1 MSILRLKT
9 TELWWLFRGL
19 RGRVK
24 RLLLGVGPY
33 FSSMNRFCFLL
44 VACCMMAGSS
54 LFAQNTGKRPHY
66 KLLWKISGNGLT
78 APSYLFGTMHVEDN
92 RAFEFSDSVLLKISE
107 CKAFSLEVHPD
118 SLMRLLLP
126 VLAGQS
132 SKGQN
137 KLKELLSKKDYRQID
152 SLMQQRTGLSLDRLK
167 TPSLVRMLLDKQEPR
182 KGKGKGTFVDGYL
195 YNIARRQGK
204 TILGIEDAQEQ
215 LALLDDFA
223 PENLPAVLMEQL
235 ESDSIIEERSFA
247 SMLDLYY
254 DGDIEAMSRY
264 LKENTAMEPGYYD
277 RLITRRN
284 IGMTAN
290 IVRQVRK
297 QATFF
302 AVGAGHLA
310 GEEGLIHLLQQE
322 GYTVQPVKA
331 TFTGLAKKYTY
342 TTQEELWYEYAS
354 PVGAY
359 KVSMPAKP
367 IAFSIDSVGL
377 TLQTYVDIGTSTVFQ
392 TTYIP
397 LNGQFKGKTA
407 NYTLDQ
413 FVERMKRGGKFK
425 FEKVSRIDAQGLE
438 GREIVMRQGGQFF
451 RAQILLRGDV
461 LYLLQVA
468 PTKAVAY
475 SDEAEKFLRSFR
487 LQEFGKTVWK
497 DFSNATGA
505 FSVQLPD
512 DIKTQILEPKPAA
525 GGGGYKIHLYHA
537 TDIELGETYL
547 IRYNDFPA
555 GLRSFDD
562 SVYFA
567 SLSTNVMGN
576 MKGRNLQTYDR
587 TIEGK
592 KGITFTFD
600 VAETNVVNGRILMRG
615 GRTYMLMTVSSKDA
629 TVSGVDTFLDS
640 FRLLPM
646 EKVVMKEFEF
656 PLHQVKVKL
665 PASFTTDSIGFAARN
680 NLQYTEKYGEYY
692 ALDAQSGAQYRLRVT
707 KLSPYTVAKDADD
720 FLKTMNRRYAGDSV
734 RLREIKGDRKM
745 LDLQLDVINS
755 KLNGIGRERVV
766 VAGQYVYALLVQNAQ
781 EAGPAA
787 VEAFFSSFRFPAA
800 TGTWDLFT
808 DKTDVLLQAAMS
820 TDTVVVDE
828 AIPALRTYK
837 FTPAALPAI
846 YAAITR
852 ASFDT
857 DSYNVRTVL
866 LRTLNRVH
874 DKSTIDF
881 IEKLYPTFVDSMS
894 WKSHALT
901 VLTSMKTQASS
912 QAFLEL
918 LEKEQG
924 KPELW
929 SYMIM
934 QPYTDSLA
942 LLNVVLP
949 GVIRL
954 SDKLEAPERIFR
966 MAHQAI
972 DSNALTPAVKK
983 EVLALAVAKAQQRV
997 AALPASLEKEA
1008 DDIHQQDRYFQA
1020 LGQLLLL
1027 AEPSDAVKGIFQSL
1041 HKRPALVE
1049 TRMLTTEFYL
1059 KNNLTLAPSELESM
1073 VTDPY
1078 YRIEL
1083 YTLLKTFGKEKLYP
1097 AKYLSQEKF
1106 AEGALHQSMSSDDEG
1121 IPQRLKLVGVR
1132 SVRYNGQKQ
1141 NLYVYQY
1148 QYDGDDTWYMAL
1160 SGPFPEKTKYVTETG
1175 DYTFSTYR
1183 EYGKD
1188 VDLASVIAEVTKGQ
1202 VELLK

>member
-1 MSILRLKT
+1 
-9 TELWWLFRGL
+9 
-19 RGRVK
+19 
-24 RLLLGVGPY
+24 
-33 FSSMNRFCFLL
+33 
-44 VACCMMAGSS
+44 MAGSS

-78 APSYLFGTMHVEDN
+78 APSYLFGTMHVEDD

-107 CKAFSLEVHPD
+107 CKAFSMEVHPD

-137 KLKELLSKKDYRQID
+137 RLKDLLSEKEYSQID

-167 TPSLVRMLLDKQEPR
+167 TPSLVRMLLEKQAPK

-235 ESDSIIEERSFA
+235 ESDSTVEDRSFA

-254 DGDIEAMSRY
+254 GGDIEAISRY
-264 LKENTAMEPGYYD
+264 LKQNTAMEPGYYD

-322 GYTVQPVKA
+322 GYTLQPVKA

-342 TTQEELWYEYAS
+342 TTQEEPWYEYTS
-354 PVGAY
+354 PIGAY
-359 KVSMPAKP
+359 KISMPAKP
-367 IAFSIDSVGL
+367 ISFSIDSVGL
-377 TLQTYVDIGTSTVFQ
+377 TFQTYVDIGTSTVFQ

-397 LNGQFKGKTA
+397 LNGQYKGKTVK
-407 NYTLDQ
+407 YTLDQ
-413 FVERMKRGGKFK
+413 FVERMKRGGKYK
-425 FEKVSRIDAQGLE
+425 FEKVSRIDVQGLE
-438 GREIVMRQGGQFF
+438 GREIVMRQGSQFF
-451 RAQILLRGDV
+451 RGQILLRGDV

-468 PTKAVAY
+468 PTKAIAY
-475 SDEAEKFLRSFR
+475 SDDAERFLRSFR
-487 LQEFGKTVWK
+487 VQEFGKTVWK
-497 DFSNATGA
+497 DFSNAAGA
-505 FSVQLPD
+505 FSVQMPS
-512 DIKTQILEPKPAA
+512 DIKTQVLQPDAA
-525 GGGGYKIHLYHA
+525 GTGGGRYKIHLYHA

-555 GLRSFDD
+555 GLRSLDD
-562 SVYFA
+562 SVYYA
-567 SLSTNVMGN
+567 SLINSVMEN
-576 MKGRNLQTYDR
+576 MKGRNLQRYDR

-592 KGITFTFD
+592 KGVAFTFD
-600 VAETNVVNGRILMRG
+600 VAETNVVMGRILLRG
-615 GRTYMLMTVSSKDA
+615 GRTYMLMAVSSKDA
-629 TVSGVDTFLDS
+629 AVSGVDTFLDS
-640 FRLLPM
+640 FRFLPT
-646 EKVVMKEFEF
+646 EKVVMQEFEF
-656 PLHQVKVKL
+656 PLHRVKVKL

-680 NLQYTEKYGEYY
+680 NLRYTEKYGEYY

-707 KLSPYTVAKDADD
+707 KLPPYAVAKDADD
-720 FLKTMNRRYAGDSV
+720 FIKTMNRRFAGDSV
-734 RLREIKGDRKM
+734 RLRETKGDRKM
-745 LDLQLDVINS
+745 LELQLDVINS
-755 KLNGIGRERVV
+755 RLNGIGRERVV
-766 VAGQYVYALLVQNAQ
+766 IAGQYVYALFVQNVQ

-787 VEAFFSSFRFPAA
+787 VEAFFSSLRFPAT

-808 DKTDVLLQAAMS
+808 DKTDVLLQAVLS
-820 TDTVVVDE
+820 TDTAVVDE
-828 AIPALRTYK
+828 AIAALRTYK
-837 FTPAALPAI
+837 FTPAALPAV

-852 ASFDT
+852 TSFET
-857 DSYNVRTVL
+857 DVYNVKTVL
-866 LRTLNRVH
+866 LKTLDRVH
-874 DKSTIDF
+874 DNSTIDF
-881 IEKLYPTFVDSMS
+881 IKKLYPTLVDSMS
-894 WKSHALT
+894 WKGHALN

-929 SYMIM
+929 SYAIM
-934 QPYTDSLA
+934 QPYADSTA

-954 SDKLEAPERIFR
+954 SDKLSGQGRIFW
-966 MAHQAI
+966 MARQAM

-983 EVLALAVAKAQQRV
+983 EVLALAIAKGQQRV
-997 AALPASLEKEA
+997 AALSAPTDKEA
-1008 DDIHQQDRYFQA
+1008 DLNEYNMYESLA
-1020 LGQLLLL
+1020 ELLLL
-1027 AEPSDAVKGIFQSL
+1027 AEPGDAVKAIFNAL
-1041 HKRPALVE
+1041 HRHSALVA
-1049 TRMLTTEFYL
+1049 TRMVTTEFYL
-1059 KNNLTLAPSELESM
+1059 KNKLTLAASDLESIAS
-1073 VTDPY
+1073 DPY
-1078 YRIEL
+1078 YRIDL
-1083 YTLLKTFGKEKLYP
+1083 YMLLKTYGMEKLYP

-1106 AEGALHQSMSSDDEG
+1106 AEGALHQSMASEDG
-1121 IPQRLKLVGVR
+1121 IPEHIKLVGVR
-1132 SVRYNGQKQ
+1132 SVRYKGQKQ

-1148 QYDGDDTWYMAL
+1148 QYEGAETWSIAF
-1160 SGPFPEKTKYVTETG
+1160 SGPFPEKVKYVTETG
-1175 DYTFSTYR
+1175 DYTFPTYT

-1188 VDLASVIAEVTKGQ
+1188 VDLAAVIAEVTEGA

>member
-1 MSILRLKT
+1 
-9 TELWWLFRGL
+9 
-19 RGRVK
+19 
-24 RLLLGVGPY
+24 
-33 FSSMNRFCFLL
+33 
-44 VACCMMAGSS
+44 MAVSS
-54 LFAQNTGKRPHY
+54 LYAQNNAKRPHY

-78 APSYLFGTMHVEDN
+78 APSYLFGTMHVEDD

-137 KLKELLSKKDYRQID
+137 RLKELLSEKEYREID

-167 TPSLVRMLLDKQEPR
+167 TPSLVRMLLEKQAPK

-204 TILGIEDAQEQ
+204 SILGIEDAQEQ

-235 ESDSIIEERSFA
+235 ESDSIIEDRSFA

-254 DGDIEAMSRY
+254 GGDIEAMSRY

-297 QATFF
+297 QTTFF

-310 GEEGLIHLLQQE
+310 GEEGLIYLLQQE

-342 TTQEELWYEYAS
+342 TTQEEPWYEYTS
-354 PVGAY
+354 PIGAY
-359 KVSMPAKP
+359 TISMPAKP
-367 IAFSIDSVGL
+367 IAFAIDSVGL
-377 TLQTYVDIGTSTVFQ
+377 TFQTYVDIGTSTVFQ

-397 LNGQFKGKTA
+397 LHGQFKGRTPKYA
-407 NYTLDQ
+407 LDQ
-413 FVERMKRGGKFK
+413 FVERMKRGGKYK
-425 FEKVSRIDAQGLE
+425 FEKVSRIDVQGLE
-438 GREIVMRQGGQFF
+438 GREIVMRQGGQFH

-461 LYLLQVA
+461 LYLLQVG
-468 PTKAVAY
+468 PTKAIAY
-475 SDEAEKFLRSFR
+475 SDEAGKFLRSFR

-497 DFSNATGA
+497 DFSNAAGA
-505 FSVQLPD
+505 FSVHMPG
-512 DIKTQILEPKPAA
+512 DIKTQLLEPEMA
-525 GGGGYKIHLYHA
+525 GPTGGRYKIHLYHA
-537 TDIELGETYL
+537 TDMELGETYL

-555 GLRSFDD
+555 GLRSLND
-562 SVYFA
+562 SVYNA
-567 SLSTNVMGN
+567 SLITNVMDN
-576 MKGRNLQTYDR
+576 MKGRNLQRFDR

-592 KGITFTFD
+592 KGVAFTFD
-600 VAETNVVNGRILMRG
+600 VAETNLVIGRILLRG
-615 GRTYMLMTVSSKDA
+615 GRSYMLMAISSKNA
-629 TVSGVDTFLDS
+629 AVSGIDTFLDS
-640 FRLLPM
+640 FRLLPT
-646 EKVVMKEFEF
+646 EKAVMQEFEF
-656 PLHQVKVKL
+656 PLHRVKVKL

-680 NLQYTEKYGEYY
+680 NLRYTEEYGEYF
-692 ALDAQSGAQYRLRVT
+692 ALDAQSGAQYTLRV
-707 KLSPYTVAKDADD
+707 KKFSPYEVAKDADD
-720 FLKTMNRRYAGDSV
+720 LFKTLNERYVDDSV
-734 RLREIKGDRKM
+734 RVTNRKREGKT
-745 LDLQLDVINS
+745 LEQQLEVINPNA
-755 KLNGIGRERVV
+755 NGIARERVV
-766 VAGQYVYALLVQNAQ
+766 VSGQYMYELLVQNAQ
-781 EAGPAA
+781 DAGAAA
-787 VEAFFSSFRFPAA
+787 VDAFFNSLRFPAA
-800 TGTWDLFT
+800 TDTWDLFT

-820 TDTVVVDE
+820 TDTVVLDE
-828 AIPALRTYK
+828 AIPALGTYE

-852 ASFDT
+852 ASFAT
-857 DSYNVRTVL
+857 DDYDVRTVL
-866 LRTLNRVH
+866 LRTLDRVH
-874 DKSTIDF
+874 DNSTVDF
-881 IEKLYPTFVDSMS
+881 IKKLYPTLIDSMS

-918 LEKEQG
+918 LEQEQG

-929 SYMIM
+929 SYRIM

-954 SDKLEAPERIFR
+954 SDKLEGQGRIFW
-966 MAHQAI
+966 MARQAL
-972 DSNALTPAVKK
+972 DSNALTPPVKK
-983 EVLALAVAKAQQRV
+983 EVLALAVAKGQQRV
-997 AALPASLEKEA
+997 AALPAATDKEA
-1008 DDIHQQDRYFQA
+1008 DIHEYTYESLA
-1020 LGQLLLL
+1020 QLLLL
-1027 AEPSDAVKGIFQSL
+1027 AEPSDVVKGIFQAL
-1041 HKRPALVE
+1041 HRHPLLVD
-1049 TRMLTTEFYL
+1049 TRMVTTEFYL
-1059 KNNLTLAPSELESM
+1059 KNNLTLAPSDLESI
-1073 VTDPY
+1073 VSDPY
-1078 YRIEL
+1078 YRIGL
-1083 YTLLKTFGKEKLYP
+1083 STLLKTYGKEKLYP

-1106 AEGALHQSMSSDDEG
+1106 AEGALHQSMASDDG
-1121 IPQRLKLVGVR
+1121 IPEQLKLVGVR
-1132 SVRYNGQKQ
+1132 SVRYQGQKQ

-1148 QYDGDDTWYMAL
+1148 QYAGDETWSIAF
-1160 SGPFPEKTKYVTETG
+1160 SGPFPEKVKYLTEIG
-1175 DYTFSTYR
+1175 DYTYPTYT

-1188 VDLASVIAEVTKGQ
+1188 VDLAAVITEVTEGE

>member
-1 MSILRLKT
+1 
-9 TELWWLFRGL
+9 
-19 RGRVK
+19 
-24 RLLLGVGPY
+24 
-33 FSSMNRFCFLL
+33 MNRFCLVL
-44 VACCMMAGSS
+44 VACYMMAASS
-54 LFAQNTGKRPHY
+54 LYAQNTGKRPHY
-66 KLLWKISGNGLT
+66 NLLWKISGNGLT
-78 APSYLFGTMHVEDN
+78 APSYLFGTMHVEDD

-118 SLMRLLLP
+118 SLMRLMLP

-137 KLKELLSKKDYRQID
+137 KLRELLSEKEYRQID

-167 TPSLVRMLLDKQEPR
+167 TPGLVRMLLQKQAPK

-223 PENLPAVLMEQL
+223 PKNLPAVLMEQL
-235 ESDSIIEERSFA
+235 ESDSIVEERSFA

-310 GEEGLIHLLQQE
+310 GEEGLIYLLQQE
-322 GYTVQPVKA
+322 GYTVLPVKA

-342 TTQEELWYEYAS
+342 TTQEEPWYEYTS
-354 PVGAY
+354 PIGAY
-359 KVSMPAKP
+359 KISMPAKP

-377 TLQTYVDIGTSTVFQ
+377 TFQSYVDIGTSTVFQ

-397 LNGQFKGKTA
+397 LNGQFKGKTSKA
-407 NYTLDQ
+407 TLDQ
-413 FVERMKRGGKFK
+413 FVERMKRGGKYK
-425 FEKVSRIDAQGLE
+425 FDKVSRIDVQGLE
-438 GREIVMRQGGQFF
+438 GREIVMRQGSQFF

-468 PTKAVAY
+468 PTKAIAY

-497 DFSNATGA
+497 DFSNTAGA
-505 FSVQLPD
+505 FSIQMPS
-512 DIKTQILEPKPAA
+512 DIKTQVLQPDAA
-525 GGGGYKIHLYHA
+525 GTGGARYTIHLYHA

-555 GLRSFDD
+555 GLRSLDD
-562 SVYFA
+562 SVYNT
-567 SLSTNVMGN
+567 SLITSVMEN
-576 MKGRNLQTYDR
+576 MKGRNLQSYDR

-592 KGITFTFD
+592 EGLAFTFD
-600 VAETNVVNGRILMRG
+600 VAETNVVIGRILLRG
-615 GRTYMLMTVSSKDA
+615 GRTYMLMAVSSKDA
-629 TVSGVDTFLDS
+629 AVSGVDTFLDS
-640 FRLLPM
+640 FRFLPM
-646 EKVVMKEFEF
+646 EKVVMQEFEF
-656 PLHQVKVKL
+656 PLHKVKVKL
-665 PASFTTDSIGFAARN
+665 PASFTTDSIGFVARN
-680 NLQYTEKYGEYY
+680 NLEYTEKYGEYY

-707 KLSPYTVAKDADD
+707 KLSPFEVAKDADGFVKNMKRHYAD
-720 FLKTMNRRYAGDSV
+720 DTVRITNLK
-734 RLREIKGDRKM
+734 REGKT
-745 LDLQLDVINS
+745 LELQLDITNS
-755 KLNGIGRERVV
+755 RLNGIGRERVV
-766 VAGQYVYALLVQNAQ
+766 VAGQYVYALLVQNAR

-787 VEAFFSSFRFPAA
+787 VDAFFSSLRFPAA
-800 TGTWDLFT
+800 TGTWDLFA
-808 DKTDVLLQAAMS
+808 DKTDVLLQAVMS
-820 TDTVVVDE
+820 TDTAVVDE
-828 AIPALRTYK
+828 AIAALRTYK
-837 FTPAALPAI
+837 FTSAALPAI

-852 ASFDT
+852 TSFET
-857 DSYNVRTVL
+857 DDYNVRNVL
-866 LRTLNRVH
+866 LRTLHRVH

-881 IEKLYPTFVDSMS
+881 IKKLYPTLVDSMS
-894 WKSHALT
+894 WKGNALN

-929 SYMIM
+929 SYAIM
-934 QPYTDSLA
+934 QPYADSLA

-949 GVIRL
+949 GVMRL
-954 SDKLEAPERIFR
+954 SDKLAGQGRIFS
-966 MAHQAI
+966 MARQAI

-983 EVLALAVAKAQQRV
+983 EVLALAVDKGQQRV
-997 AALPASLEKEA
+997 AALPAPTDKEA
-1008 DDIHQQDRYFQA
+1008 DIHEYDMYRSLA
-1020 LGQLLLL
+1020 QLLLL
-1027 AEPSDAVKGIFQSL
+1027 AEPNDAVKAIFNAL
-1041 HKRPALVE
+1041 HKHPLLVD
-1049 TRMLTTEFYL
+1049 TRMVTTEFYL
-1059 KNNLTLAPSELESM
+1059 KNNLTLAPSDLESI
-1073 VTDPY
+1073 VSDPY
-1078 YRIEL
+1078 YRIGL

-1106 AEGALHQSMSSDDEG
+1106 AEGALHQSMASEDG
-1121 IPQRLKLVGVR
+1121 IPERLKLVGVR
-1132 SVRYNGQKQ
+1132 SVRYKGQKQ

-1148 QYDGDDTWYMAL
+1148 QYEGDETWSIAF
-1160 SGPFPEKTKYVTETG
+1160 SGPFPEKSKYLTETG
-1175 DYTFSTYR
+1175 DYTFATYT

-1188 VDLASVIAEVTKGQ
+1188 VDLAAIIAEATEGQ